1 MNQTSIGIA
10 LAICAAVALNAS
22 YLMQHAGSSTA
33 AAVDPRR
40 PISTLASLLRSPI
53 WLAGGAIGI
62 TGWALHIGAMRE
74 APLSLVQAF
83 VAGGL
88 ALTAPMAAIGLRR
101 RPARGETQAVAVM
114 VLALA
119 LLSIGLA
126 GGGRHSSF
134 SPWALGTALAL
145 LTGGAALL
153 AVFGA
158 GQHRPLALGA
168 AGGLLYGAAD
178 MALKAV
184 TGVHGADAVL
194 TSPWL
199 YAALACT
206 AAAFFAF
213 QRGLQSARPVAVI
226 ALMTA
231 ATNVSSIA
239 GAFVVYGDPLGR
251 TPALAA
257 LHALAFALVLVAAW
271 RLAPAQAGL
280 AAAEPRTAAAPA
292 P

>member
-1 MNQTSIGIA
+1 MSPTVVGA
-10 LAICAAVALNAS
+10 VLAVAAAVTLNAS
-22 YLMQHAGSSTA
+22 YLMQHAGSSSA

-40 PISTLASLLRSPI
+40 PLGTLGNLLRSPI
-53 WLAGGAIGI
+53 WAAGGAVGV

-88 ALTAPMAAIGLRR
+88 ALSAPMAAVGLRR
-101 RPARGETQAVAVM
+101 RPAPGEAQAVGLM
-114 VLALA
+114 VVALV

-126 GGGRHSSF
+126 GGGRHADF
-134 SPWALGTALAL
+134 APAALGGALAVL
-145 LTGGAALL
+145 AAGAGLL
-153 AVFGA
+153 AAFASGP
-158 GQHRPLALGA
+158 HRALALGA

-184 TGVHGADAVL
+184 TGLHGAGTIL
-194 TSPWL
+194 LSPWL
-199 YAALACT
+199 LAGLLCT
-206 AAAFFAF
+206 VGAFFCF
-213 QRGLQSARPVAVI
+213 QRGLQADRPVAVI

-239 GAFVVYGDPLGR
+239 GAFVVFGDPLGR
-251 TPALAA
+251 TPLLAA
-257 LHALAFALVLVAAW
+257 THALAFALVIVAAW

-280 AAAEPRTAAAPA
+280 VSSQEALSRA
-292 P
+292 

>member
-1 MNQTSIGIA
+1 MSPTVIGVT
-10 LAICAAVALNAS
+10 LAVAAAVALNAS
-22 YLMQHAGSSTA
+22 YLMQHAGSSGA

-40 PISTLASLLRSPI
+40 PLFTLASLLRSPI
-53 WLAGGAIGI
+53 WAAGGAIGV

-101 RPARGETQAVAVM
+101 RPAPGEAQAVGLM
-114 VLALA
+114 VLALV
-119 LLSIGLA
+119 LLSIGL
-126 GGGRHSSF
+126 GGVGRHAAF
-134 SPWALGTALAL
+134 AAAALAAWL
-145 LTGGAALL
+145 AGLALAAVVLAVGTGGPR
-153 AVFGA
+153 
-158 GQHRPLALGA
+158 RPLALGL

-178 MALKAV
+178 LAFKAV
-184 TGVHGADAVL
+184 TGLHGARTIV

-199 YAALACT
+199 AVGLACT
-206 AAAFFAF
+206 VGAFFAF
-213 QRGLQSARPVAVI
+213 QRGLQADRPVAVI

-239 GAFVVYGDPLGR
+239 GAFVVFGDPLGR
-251 TPALAA
+251 TPALAVA
-257 LHALAFALVLVAAW
+257 HALAFALVFVAAW

-280 AAAEPRTAAAPA
+280 VETPTDAAAPA